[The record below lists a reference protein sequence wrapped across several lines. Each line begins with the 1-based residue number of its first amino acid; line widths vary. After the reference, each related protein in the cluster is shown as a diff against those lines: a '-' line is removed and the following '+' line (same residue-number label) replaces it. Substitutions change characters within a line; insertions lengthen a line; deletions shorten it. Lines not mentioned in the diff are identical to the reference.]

1 MVGILVHGSNHF
13 IVRGPLPDR
22 ATALAL
28 VRHGCLIQIG
38 EKPTPL
44 SLQQWRIS
52 RQEFRENL
60 EWAVVVPGD
69 GETSPAVAQLLG
81 ELTARG
87 LTHPRLLPWRLV
99 TRIREIVVFLLADTG
114 PSGLRGCSGS
124 QAVGSNSQ
132 RGALKVG
139 ARIA

>member
-13 IVRGPLPDR
+13 IVRGSLPDR

-28 VRHGCLIQIG
+28 VRHWYLIQIG

-69 GETSPAVAQLLG
+69 GETSPAVAQLLD
-81 ELTARG
+81 ELKARG
-87 LTHPRLLPWRLV
+87 LAIHDTRLGDW
-99 TRIREIVVFLLADTG
+99 
-114 PSGLRGCSGS
+114 
-124 QAVGSNSQ
+124 
-132 RGALKVG
+132 
-139 ARIA
+139 